1 MAENNIKQL
10 NEHFEIKEEEEEE
23 EEEEDKTGLENRR
36 RLLETIIENLIVHM
50 ELSLER
56 IKIYLHDDWDNADCE
71 AIEIFL
77 DAVAQDVRKTC
88 ARRAKLFASD
98 NWQDEDEIKWTIKR
112 RKKFYCCD
120 IHS

>member
-1 MAENNIKQL
+1 MAENYNI
-10 NEHFEIKEEEEEE
+10 NEQFEIKEEEEE

-36 RLLETIIENLIVHM
+36 RLLETIIENLIVLM
-50 ELSLER
+50 EMSLER

-77 DAVAQDVRKTC
+77 DTVAQDVRKTC
-88 ARRAKLFASD
+88 ARRAKLFASLD
-98 NWQDEDEIKWTIKR
+98 WQYEDEIKWTIKR
-112 RKKFYCCD
+112 RKKNYCCD